1 MEAKRK
7 YDEYAHSSESND
19 SRINGTRTNVYTFYS
34 IIPSKDEKYSA
45 TYKQVAKYYSED
57 HICYKVNE
65 LIKKKYDAKKENY
78 RYQLSYFE
86 EAEEENSFRRIQLR
100 RLIEST
106 YVPMNITQILDLY
119 KNNDALFYSNERLYD
134 YMNDVNNFFVTE
146 SYIVNK

>member
-7 YDEYAHSSESND
+7 YDEYAHPSESND
-19 SRINGTRTNVYTFYS
+19 SRINSTRTNVYTLYS
-34 IIPSKDEKYSA
+34 IVPSKDQEYSA
-45 TYKQVAKYYSED
+45 TYKQVAKYYSES

-86 EAEEENSFRRIQLR
+86 EGEEENSFRRTQLR
-100 RLIEST
+100 RFIEGT
-106 YVPMNITQILDLY
+106 YVPLNITRILELY

-134 YMNDVNNFFVTE
+134 YMNDVNDFFVTM
-146 SYIVNK
+146 SYIENK